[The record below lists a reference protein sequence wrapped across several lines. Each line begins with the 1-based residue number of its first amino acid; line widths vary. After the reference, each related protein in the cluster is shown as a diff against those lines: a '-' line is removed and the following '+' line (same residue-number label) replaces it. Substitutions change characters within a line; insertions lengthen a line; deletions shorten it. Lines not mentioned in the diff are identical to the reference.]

1 MKKFLEKIPLDAI
14 GQFFKDYWLY
24 FAIGVGALVVLL
36 IVIFVIK
43 KIVADTGGGKEK
55 FEQIGED
62 DYTILTARIEKLA
75 GKKNSFLF
83 AGSNLESLPIT
94 IPVNVA
100 VQLAE
105 DDYRCLLIDLDLR
118 RDAIAKVF
126 DIDDS
131 PDPKH
136 LKPRPRK
143 TSVDNLLI
151 WPAHNFTRSRHMNI
165 KTLVD
170 AASENYDIIL
180 LNVPYLES
188 SPDRSQIAAA
198 ADFSMIFSKTTQ
210 QAKRL
215 VDLMETAESRIIGN
229 IQITDKQPKE

>member
-1 MKKFLEKIPLDAI
+1 MKKILEKIPLDTI

-24 FAIGVGALVVLL
+24 MAIGLGVLIVLL
-36 IVIFVIK
+36 IVITVTRK
-43 KIVADTGGGKEK
+43 MLGRVSKDK

-62 DYTILTARIEKLA
+62 DYAILTARIEKLA

-83 AGSNLESLPIT
+83 AGANLESLPIT

-143 TSVDNLLI
+143 TSVENLLI
-151 WPAHNFTRSRHMNI
+151 WPAHNFIRSKHMNI
-165 KTLVD
+165 KTLVE
-170 AASENYDIIL
+170 AAGENYDIIL
-180 LNVPYLES
+180 INVPYLEA
-188 SPDRSQIAAA
+188 SPDRTQIAAA
-198 ADFSMIFSKTTQ
+198 TDFSIIFSKTTT
-210 QAKRL
+210 QAERL
-215 VDLMETAESRIIGN
+215 IDLMETVDSRIIGN
-229 IQITDKQPKE
+229 IQIIDKQPQE

>member
-24 FAIGVGALVVLL
+24 MAIGLVALIVLL
-36 IVIFVIK
+36 IVIAVTK
-43 KIVADTGGGKEK
+43 KILGRVSKNK

-62 DYTILTARIEKLA
+62 DYTILTARIEKMA

-165 KTLVD
+165 KILVD

-198 ADFSMIFSKTTQ
+198 ADFSMIFSKTSQ
-210 QAKRL
+210 QATRL

-229 IQITDKQPKE
+229 IQIKDKHPQE